1 MIVNLSPRM
10 KLKMACL
17 ALGVFLH
24 GSVFAETT
32 ITVPEE
38 LVVVSINNQNIK
50 SGLFKSQKDYKVDSG
65 QVQLNLRYQQYFELH
80 NARHEIVK
88 SGIISVHT
96 PELKD
101 NQRYRLTLVNPPQ
114 DVDEAKKFA
123 NDPIIAVYDQ
133 NNTLV
138 SQQSALNVATKPSI
152 GAGLFTKSIDLT
164 NKQPLVQEDVQTV
177 NVSNQIQFKSAQQ
190 NTTTS
195 TLKAVDQQLIQLW
208 QRASKT
214 ERQSFMSWLADQ

>member
-164 NKQPLVQEDVQTV
+164 NKQPLVQEDVQIV

>member
-50 SGLFKSQKDYKVDSG
+50 SGLFRSQKDYKVDSG

>member
-50 SGLFKSQKDYKVDSG
+50 SGLFRSQKDYKVDSG

-177 NVSNQIQFKSAQQ
+177 NVSNQIQFKSAQH